1 MIADTSFI
9 IDLLRHDEKAL
20 KKAENLEQKNRAYS
34 LTSPTIYE
42 LWISVARSN
51 SQEKEE
57 ILDILSSQPLN
68 SLDKKSA
75 QKAGQIQEKLI
86 DKGERI
92 GHLDALIAGIAL
104 ENGEKL
110 LTRNQDEF
118 QRIKEISIEE
128 Y

>member
-1 MIADTSFI
+1 M
-9 IDLLRHDEKAL
+9 
-20 KKAENLEQKNRAYS
+20 
-34 LTSPTIYE
+34 
-42 LWISVARSN
+42 
-51 SQEKEE
+51 
-57 ILDILSSQPLN
+57 N

-75 QKAGQIQEKLI
+75 QKAGEIQEKLI

-110 LTRNQDEF
+110 LTRNEDEF
-118 QRIKEISIEE
+118 QRIKELVVEQ

>member
-1 MIADTSFI
+1 VIADTSFI
-9 IDLLRHDEKAL
+9 IDLLKHDEKAL

-34 LTSPTIYE
+34 VTSATIYE
-42 LWISVARSN
+42 LWVSIARSDAE
-51 SQEKEE
+51 EKDE

-75 QKAGQIQEKLI
+75 RKAGEIQEKLI
-86 DKGERI
+86 EKGERI
-92 GHLDALIAGIAL
+92 GHLDALIAGIAV

-110 LTRNQDEF
+110 LTRNIDEF
-118 QRIKEISIEE
+118 QRIKELGIEE